1 MSALLSRLKDFGEPV
16 VVPPPVVESV
26 FSEDFGGFDD
36 IAPEPVVDV
45 EAERR
50 DANAQ
55 GEAKATAEL
64 TEKYE
69 QEAETVA
76 LVHQREIEELRN
88 RYETEIAELVAARI
102 NAISAEVADMVSATV
117 ARALAPVLTDM
128 LAQKAAVDLAAAL
141 REAILEGEAGTVIVK
156 GPTALFETLKSE
168 LGGQAGLL
176 RHQETDDIDLSVE
189 FGDAVLVT
197 RMSAWAASVKKV
209 LE

>member
-1 MSALLSRLKDFGEPV
+1 VSALLSRLKDFGEPV

-26 FSEDFGGFDD
+26 FSEDFGSFDD

-128 LAQKAAVDLAAAL
+128 LAQKAAVDLAVAL

-168 LGGQAGLL
+168 LGEQAGLL

>member
-16 VVPPPVVESV
+16 VVPPPVVEDI
-26 FSEDFGGFDD
+26 FSDDFGGFDD

-55 GEAKATAEL
+55 GEARAKAEL

-76 LVHQREIEELRN
+76 IVHKREIEELRN
-88 RYETEIAELVAARI
+88 RYETEIAELLAARI
-102 NAISAEVADMVSATV
+102 NSIAAEVADMVSATV
-117 ARALAPVLTDM
+117 ARTLAPVMTDV
-128 LAQKAAVDLAAAL
+128 LSQKAAVDLAAAL
-141 REAILEGEAGTVIVK
+141 REAILEGEAGVITVK
-156 GPTALFETLKSE
+156 GPTALFDTLKGE
-168 LGGQAGLL
+168 LGEKADLL

>member
-1 MSALLSRLKDFGEPV
+1 VSALLSRLKDFGEPV

-168 LGGQAGLL
+168 LGEQAGLL